1 MLAHKA
7 SEEGVALIDMICGK
21 SIHINYNTIPNI
33 VYTSPEIATVGK
45 SERQLKEE
53 GVPYKVG
60 KFNFIANS
68 RAKAVG
74 DTSGFVKVIVD
85 PKTDEIL
92 GAAIINQV
100 AGEMIHEICV
110 AMEFKAASED
120 IARASHG
127 HPTMSEAIKEAMLA
141 AHGKPIHS

>member
-1 MLAHKA
+1 M
-7 SEEGVALIDMICGK
+7 
-21 SIHINYNTIPNI
+21 
-33 VYTSPEIATVGK
+33 
-45 SERQLKEE
+45 
-53 GVPYKVG
+53 
-60 KFNFIANS
+60 ANS

-74 DTSGFVKVIVD
+74 DTGGFVKVIVD

-110 AMEFKAASED
+110 AMEFRAASED
-120 IARASHG
+120 IARVSHG

-141 AHGKPIHS
+141 AHDKPIHS